1 MMLGYSLGEY
11 VAACLAGVLSLD
23 DAIALV
29 VHRAALISRAEPGVM
44 IAVGLS
50 ADELHRRF
58 RLESRGLDVAA
69 INGRRGRHSG
79 AKRRRQWT
87 SG

>member
-29 VHRAALISRAEPGVM
+29 VHRAALISGRNPG
-44 IAVGLS
+44 
-50 ADELHRRF
+50 
-58 RLESRGLDVAA
+58 
-69 INGRRGRHSG
+69 
-79 AKRRRQWT
+79 
-87 SG
+87 